1 MTDDEEVKGKDMFAN
16 DMDMKFPVI
25 TISLS
30 YDDPVEPIHVDL
42 GSVPPFIA
50 TAILEKILDVM
61 QDLEVGPKV
70 TFKGVTLLDA
80 EPFYGDLDFDFSDD
94 DEVDDDD

>member
-1 MTDDEEVKGKDMFAN
+1 MPDEEKAKEKDIFAN

-50 TAILEKILDVM
+50 SAIFEKILDVM

-80 EPFYGDLDFDFSDD
+80 ESFYGDLDFDFTDD
-94 DEVDDDD
+94 DELDEDD